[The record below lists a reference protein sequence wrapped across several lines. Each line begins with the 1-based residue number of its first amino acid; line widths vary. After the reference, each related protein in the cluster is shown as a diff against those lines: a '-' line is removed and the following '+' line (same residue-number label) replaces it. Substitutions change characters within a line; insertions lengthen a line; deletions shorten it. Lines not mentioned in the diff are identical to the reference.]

1 MAILSTA
8 LQGSEAK
15 QERSQ
20 PGLVFFSSGS
30 DGRSRRVEGFLAQV
44 LQRRAN
50 HGTFKLYSVDID
62 KHPEL
67 AERFKIEGVPVL
79 VVVEDKREQG
89 RLEKPRGS
97 REIETFLAPWLQ

>member
-1 MAILSTA
+1 LPGFAENNR
-8 LQGSEAK
+8 G
-15 QERSQ
+15 SQ
-20 PGLVFFSSGS
+20 PGLVFFSSGA

-67 AERFKIEGVPVL
+67 AERFKIDGVPVL
-79 VVVEDKREQG
+79 VVIQEKREQG
-89 RLEKPRGS
+89 RLEKPKGS
-97 REIETFLAPWLQ
+97 REIESFLAPWLQ

>member
-1 MAILSTA
+1 MP
-8 LQGSEAK
+8 GSEAK
-15 QERSQ
+15 QGRTQ

>member
-1 MAILSTA
+1 LT
-8 LQGSEAK
+8 GSEEQK
-15 QERSQ
+15 QAPQ
-20 PGLVFFSSGS
+20 PGLVFFSAGS

-67 AERFKIEGVPVL
+67 AKRFRIEGVPVL
-79 VVVEDKREQG
+79 VVIQQKREQG

-97 REIETFLAPWLQ
+97 REIESFLAPWLQ

>member
-1 MAILSTA
+1 LP
-8 LQGSEAK
+8 GSVDNSK
-15 QERSQ
+15 GVQ
-20 PGLVFFSSGS
+20 PGLVFFSSGA

-62 KHPEL
+62 KHPQL
-67 AERFKIEGVPVL
+67 AERFKINGVPVL
-79 VVVEDKREQG
+79 VVIQEKREQA

-97 REIETFLAPWLQ
+97 REIESFLAPWLQ